1 MATEVEKLRAENAAL
16 RAELQTKED
25 QLKTIGNDI
34 NFYQAFNEQRAKA
47 TGLQVRLD
55 RARQDLGK
63 LQGVY
68 DHDWTNWGITVDRL
82 YEQLT
87 VARAEITSLKKEITE
102 GRQSA
107 QSAQSATVSDQ
118 SAVLRL

>member
-1 MATEVEKLRAENAAL
+1 METEVEKKLRAENAAL

-47 TGLQVRLD
+47 QGLELKYVRDLGELQRVYNQDRADWKRTVVRLKGLLAA
-55 RARQDLGK
+55 AR
-63 LQGVY
+63 
-68 DHDWTNWGITVDRL
+68 T
-82 YEQLT
+82 
-87 VARAEITSLKKEITE
+87 EITSLKKEITE